1 RLSTASVLVACRFG
15 NDGRTSVGIGMERL
29 RTKAS
34 LCNTTTQTNQNGLVS
49 RERADTGSTASRTRL
64 TIGLTREFGN
74 GSKLGFFYRY
84 GAVTAEDR
92 DRSRTLNGVARL

>member
-1 RLSTASVLVACRFG
+1 
-15 NDGRTSVGIGMERL
+15 ER
-29 RTKAS
+29 
-34 LCNTTTQTNQNGLVS
+34 NQSGLVS
-49 RERADTGSTASRTRL
+49 RELADTGSTASRTRL

-92 DRSRTLNGVARL
+92 DRSRTLNGVARLLNRTTAAGKTSELGFRFRDAISRRHFYGIEASY